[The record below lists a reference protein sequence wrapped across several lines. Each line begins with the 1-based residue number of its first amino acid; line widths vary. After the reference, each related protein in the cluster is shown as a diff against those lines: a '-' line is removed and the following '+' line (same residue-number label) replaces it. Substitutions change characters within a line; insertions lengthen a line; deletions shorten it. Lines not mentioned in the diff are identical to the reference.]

1 MGQAAPPTFHSDC
14 TDTSRHQFSTG
25 VSGMS
30 SGKFS
35 AQSRRHEV
43 LKFREN
49 FARTWAR
56 MMQCNFDS
64 PAHAAHV
71 FQVDSTTAENW
82 WEGRNAP
89 SGWVVARAVSN
100 PAMRDAALNVFAGAA

>member
-1 MGQAAPPTFHSDC
+1 
-14 TDTSRHQFSTG
+14 
-25 VSGMS
+25 MS

-56 MMQCNFDS
+56 MMQSNFDS

-89 SGWVVARAVSN
+89 SGWVVAMAINN
-100 PAMRDAALNVFAGAA
+100 PQTRHAALQMLTGAA

>member
-1 MGQAAPPTFHSDC
+1 
-14 TDTSRHQFSTG
+14 
-25 VSGMS
+25 MS

-35 AQSRRHEV
+35 AASQRREV
-43 LKFREN
+43 LTYRQHFVQVWQHFVRG
-49 FARTWAR
+49 
-56 MMQCNFDS
+56 QFDS
-64 PAHAAHV
+64 PAHVAHE

-100 PAMRDAALNVFAGAA
+100 PATRSAALSVLAGAA